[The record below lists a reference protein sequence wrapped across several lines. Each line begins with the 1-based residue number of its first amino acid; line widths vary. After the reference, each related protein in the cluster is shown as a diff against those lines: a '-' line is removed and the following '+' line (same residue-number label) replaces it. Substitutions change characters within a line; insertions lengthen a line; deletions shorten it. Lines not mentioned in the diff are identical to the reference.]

1 MDIRSIFSS
10 LAPLV
15 KKIAWNGL
23 ECLGKQGGLPPKWV
37 NLSSRTVP
45 LRGTGEMVGERRRQE
60 REPESVMPQHN
71 EKQSVKPQ
79 PNEKHCWQEC
89 YAEA

>member
-1 MDIRSIFSS
+1 MDISSIFSS

-37 NLSSRTVP
+37 NLSSRTIP
-45 LRGTGEMVGERRRQE
+45 LRGDGEMVGARRCEE
-60 REPESVMPQHN
+60 REPQ
-71 EKQSVKPQ
+71 
-79 PNEKHCWQEC
+79 
-89 YAEA
+89 